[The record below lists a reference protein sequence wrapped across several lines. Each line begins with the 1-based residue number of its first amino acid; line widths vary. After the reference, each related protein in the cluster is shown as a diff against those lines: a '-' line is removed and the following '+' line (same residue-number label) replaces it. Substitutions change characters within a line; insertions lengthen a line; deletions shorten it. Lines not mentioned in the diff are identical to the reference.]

1 MRIKHREYCSTIDNQ
16 RIGAGYQDADGKKI
30 PPSPLKLPL
39 NPGDGQTFPWLS
51 SIARR
56 YEKYVFMKIKFG
68 YVPQVSTFANGR
80 VLLTPVYDPA
90 EDLPTDLR
98 YLFNSADTKASVV
111 WEHCDLILPTR
122 KINKELYVRELAE
135 LAHVDVRE
143 LRTTDLG
150 YLAVSLSDA
159 STVTNGA
166 QTPIAFGDLFVEYE
180 VELRSPRLGDRAIKS
195 YHFVQ
200 DGSKAWNSSGSDRHP
215 SLFHESF
222 TTKTPEL
229 QAQPDQGGHQ
239 HTSKYNTL
247 ALRTGHVGT
256 GVYSHPDTA
265 DPVELTEFNFREP
278 FTGLMTLNADTTG
291 FTLPFVPTFTVNG
304 ERSDGSTGKLAHP
317 SPQTHKSPI
326 VEHVRTIGD
335 GVASA
340 MSLYKVVAEAG
351 DSILSFFDN
360 AGAAI
365 GEWGH
370 TAEAFFTEMAP
381 EVLESAAL
389 LLLP

>member
-1 MRIKHREYCSTIDNQ
+1 
-16 RIGAGYQDADGKKI
+16 
-30 PPSPLKLPL
+30 
-39 NPGDGQTFPWLS
+39 
-51 SIARR
+51 
-56 YEKYVFMKIKFG
+56 
-68 YVPQVSTFANGR
+68 
-80 VLLTPVYDPA
+80 
-90 EDLPTDLR
+90 
-98 YLFNSADTKASVV
+98 
-111 WEHCDLILPTR
+111 
-122 KINKELYVRELAE
+122 
-135 LAHVDVRE
+135 
-143 LRTTDLG
+143 
-150 YLAVSLSDA
+150 
-159 STVTNGA
+159 
-166 QTPIAFGDLFVEYE
+166 LFVEYE
-180 VELRSPRLGDRAIKS
+180 VELRSPPLGDRAIKS

-200 DGSKAWNSSGSDRHP
+200 DGSKGWNSTGSDRHP

-304 ERSDGSTGKLAHP
+304 ERSDGSTGKLTHP

-340 MSLYKVVAEAG
+340 MCLYKWWLRLETRYCRSLTMPVQPLVNGA
-351 DSILSFFDN
+351 IPLKLSSRKWHQKYLRVQRFFFSLR
-360 AGAAI
+360 GI
-365 GEWGH
+365 FEIR
-370 TAEAFFTEMAP
+370 
-381 EVLESAAL
+381 
-389 LLLP
+389 LPFSGSWNMDLRPLPR